1 MEKYHDTQGMALILN
16 ELFSILE
23 DKTVGSASDRALL
36 LDYRA
41 ICEKK
46 PEKAIK
52 LAKEAVA
59 MLTEITQDNALLAS
73 NLWSNLGGFYK
84 QVGKFE
90 QAKQSMEQGIQILE
104 QYGLT
109 YYHDSIAQIT
119 NYAVLLNDMGQPD
132 IGLSALQKLCR
143 VIREYSSDNSMDYA
157 MVQEA
162 MGGICLTI
170 GDIQQATT
178 HFKESM
184 TIYEV
189 LFEAKPDVIEAK
201 KHELLETYTQA
212 GVYLGKKLLSK

>member
-1 MEKYHDTQGMALILN
+1 
-16 ELFSILE
+16 
-23 DKTVGSASDRALL
+23 
-36 LDYRA
+36 
-41 ICEKK
+41 
-46 PEKAIK
+46 
-52 LAKEAVA
+52 